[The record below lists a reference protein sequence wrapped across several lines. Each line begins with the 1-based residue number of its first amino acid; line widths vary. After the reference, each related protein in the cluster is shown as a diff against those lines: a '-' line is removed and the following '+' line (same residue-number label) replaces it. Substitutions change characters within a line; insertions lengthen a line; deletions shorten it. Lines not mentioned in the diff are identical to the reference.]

1 MADTN
6 MRIVID
12 GDSSGAVTAVKQVSG
27 AMDGLAVGAKGA
39 TSGLNTSGVSADNVG
54 RTFTKSGKVFKSTG
68 KLLKSSGLDAA
79 SAGASFLSTVPALS
93 GMSSAAGGLVLG
105 LESLSQVVGSLG
117 PVGFGVLAGA
127 AVAGGAAYAILRDHV
142 GAAESAIRT
151 MTAANNATAAAHRS
165 AAKAAWE
172 QGGAELSLKSA
183 ILGEKEAALRLSQA
197 HGDVKRALKENGR
210 GSMEYKQAILDER
223 RAELDLV
230 SAKRQRVEAGREI
243 SKQSQASRQ
252 ALRDE
257 VAAAEKAVKATSA
270 NNLAQRLGV
279 LQGKDAEKAANAHAE
294 ALKRLKTAQ
303 TALAAATTASSETV
317 GDLNSQMAALKSRAL
332 KIDVDTNDALFAV
345 IRLVG
350 QMALVASKTITLT
363 VKTKHVRGSWNDQE
377 TIENLRKEPKKRSF
391 EISFK
396 SGGTGL
402 VESSLRAV
410 SALQGQLNRI
420 NAQRAAQ
427 DRALAVSEA
436 QAALVEAKKRGDG
449 IATAER
455 ALARARQDIVVAG
468 IEKRL
473 AIAERGLARE
483 TRLLDKMKEKLEKA
497 RDAIASLSGSI
508 GSAIGEALDA
518 KATQDISALD
528 NSPAAVRLRTIEA
541 NQRKEQIAS
550 ERAALDKALAD
561 AETPEEKLAAQ
572 KELDKWLL
580 EQERQTLEDGL
591 ALQKKTIADES
602 AARGAAA
609 NRNIADLQDALSRG
623 LISQKDFNTALK
635 GILTASGVDYLDIG
649 SLLGSS
655 FARGF
660 RDQVAQILS
669 LVGKLPDPAPAKA
682 KGISLGAG
690 PDMPGV
696 KKKTTS
702 PIKLPSHATGID
714 YVPRTGP
721 ALIHSGEAVLNRQDA
736 AAYRAGGMQPVVNV
750 TLSGGLEQL
759 AQFVQVQVNQMA
771 EGARR
776 RGLAAGTVR

>member
-39 TSGLNTSGVSADNVG
+39 TAGLNTSGVSADNVG

-303 TALAAATTASSETV
+303 TALAAATTATTTTV
-317 GDLNSQMAALKSRAL
+317 GGLKTQMNALKSRAL
-332 KIDVDTNDALFAV
+332 KIDVDTQQALFNV

-363 VKTKHVRGSWNDQE
+363 VKTNHVRGSWNDQE
-377 TIENLRKEPKKRSF
+377 TIENLRKEPAKRSF
-391 EISFK
+391 SLDFRSMGTATVENTLKVAQKIIQALRTMK
-396 SGGTGL
+396 SNAAGMASELGSTL
-402 VESSLRAV
+402 
-410 SALQGQLNRI
+410 GQ
-420 NAQRAAQ
+420 
-427 DRALAVSEA
+427 
-436 QAALVEAKKRGDG
+436 
-449 IATAER
+449 
-455 ALARARQDIVVAG
+455 
-468 IEKRL
+468 
-473 AIAERGLARE
+473 AI
-483 TRLLDKMKEKLEKA
+483 
-497 RDAIASLSGSI
+497 
-508 GSAIGEALDA
+508 DA
-518 KATQDISALD
+518 KAAQGLSVLD
-528 NSPAAVRLRTIEA
+528 NSPEAVRLRTIQA
-541 NQRKEQIAS
+541 NQARAQADR
-550 ERAALDKALAD
+550 ERAGLNQAITNAQ
-561 AETPEEKLAAQ
+561 TPEERMAAQ
-572 KELDKWLL
+572 RDLDDWLI
-580 EQERQTLEDGL
+580 EQERQTLENTL
-591 ALQKKTIADES
+591 AQKRQAITDE
-602 AARGAAA
+602 ATARTTATQ
-609 NRNIADLQDALSRG
+609 RNLNDLQAALNQG
-623 LISQKDFNTALK
+623 LISQQSFDVALK
-635 GILTASGVDYLDIG
+635 GILQASGTDYLQIG
-649 SLLGSS
+649 SLLGYN
-655 FARGF
+655 FALGF
-660 RDQVAQILS
+660 QTQVAGILG
-669 LVGKLPDPAPAKA
+669 LAGKITAPRPTVLA
-682 KGISLGAG
+682 GRG
-690 PDMPGV
+690 PDRPPP
-696 KKKTTS
+696 K
-702 PIKLPSHATGID
+702 IKLPSHATGID

-736 AAYRAGGMQPVVNV
+736 AAYRAGGMGSSVSIHFANGMEW
-750 TLSGGLEQL
+750 LG
-759 AQFVQVQVNQMA
+759 QFVQVQVNQMA

-776 RGLAAGTVR
+776 RGLAAGAVR